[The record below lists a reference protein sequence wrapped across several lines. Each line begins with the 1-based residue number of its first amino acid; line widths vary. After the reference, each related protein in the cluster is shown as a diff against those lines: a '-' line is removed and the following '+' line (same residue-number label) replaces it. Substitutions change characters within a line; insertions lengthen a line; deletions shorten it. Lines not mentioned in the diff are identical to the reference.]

1 MKRFINKKVAVVGL
15 TVALVMGVGGAA
27 FAYFSST
34 GGGTGSA
41 GVGTSSNLVIHQL
54 GSTAIYNST
63 VSPSPADWWS
73 EAFSELN
80 VGFGPAEIGDA
91 VTLASTSAPLNN
103 VVVML
108 DNWACEVG
116 NGNGPNCVTADPG
129 LTYPATLTFNIYDPA
144 NLVTPIATDTQTF
157 AIPYRPSAD
166 PTNCPVGAA
175 TWAAGYTSDG
185 SQWYDP
191 ATKTCNWGQVSPVT
205 FNFSPQDIMLP
216 KNVVYG
222 ISYTPNSTSITDPSN
237 YLNVVLSTEPTDV
250 TVGSDNDLGNI
261 FMDVPVG
268 GSAAAGP
275 GPSGAAGAPG
285 QMSCTPAASGFLEY
299 STAAGLDGCGAGATN
314 NIPAVQFNTGGIGD
328 LYPGTSQPISFS
340 VTNPGG
346 GNEFVNS
353 VAITVAAV
361 SQTPA
366 GLLLG
371 TCEPGWFTI
380 SPAAVPFG
388 FELAPGTTDYW
399 SAATITMTDET
410 WNQDMCQGATV
421 NLKFAST

>member
-1 MKRFINKKVAVVGL
+1 MKRFMNKKVAVVGL
-15 TVALVMGVGGAA
+15 VVALIIGVGGAA

-54 GSTAIYNST
+54 GSTAIYDST

-91 VTLASTSAPLNN
+91 VTLASTSASLNN

-116 NGNGPNCVTADPG
+116 TGNGPNCVTADPG
-129 LTYPATLTFNIYDPA
+129 STYPATLTFNIYDPA

-166 PTNCPVGAA
+166 TVNCAAGKA
-175 TWAAGYTSDG
+175 TWAAGYETDG

-191 ATKTCNWGQVSPVT
+191 ATKTCNWGQISPVT
-205 FNFSPQDIMLP
+205 FNFSPQDITLP

-222 ISYTPNSTSITDPSN
+222 ISYTPNTTSITDPSN

-250 TVGSDNDLGNI
+250 TVGSDTNPGNLY
-261 FMDVPVG
+261 MSLLTD
-268 GSAAAGP
+268 GSGAAAAGS
-275 GPSGAAGAPG
+275 SG
-285 QMSCTPAASGFLEY
+285 QVSCTPAEAGFVEY
-299 STAAGLDGCGAGATN
+299 STAAGSGCGLGSTN

-353 VAITVAAV
+353 VAITVASV

-380 SPAAVPFG
+380 SPASVPFG
-388 FELAPGTTDYW
+388 YELAPGTTDYW
-399 SAATITMTDET
+399 SIATITMTDET